1 MVKNIFNQI
10 VERGCEI
17 ELLMDYIYWWEDTYE
32 GGLKELHDEFLKV
45 FKKAE
50 FIPAI
55 YNPILYNYHIDN
67 HLKHWDREMMK
78 KGNHKLEY
86 FEEKLNNTLM
96 KSVILKNMD
105 LLIDSYEGINNIK
118 QKIDLMDNFK
128 GNAELKA
135 SLFLIDIYND
145 LLNGPYS
152 KILQLYLKYQGEI
165 EGKNL
170 DQRNLRQQMQ
180 CLSTRNYDDILNKA
194 DANIRNAMSH
204 DGVKVER
211 NKIYFTYRDGSHSV
225 TEEYAI
231 YEVKD
236 KVISLFDSVNG
247 LIISFFKYLIENKIT
262 FNEVYVNDNIKS
274 EVVNFF
280 EKLSMSTLKIKCKS
294 VEEIILRNEQEAIQI
309 NVLLEHNNLDILQ
322 RFFFGVHTA
331 ARVFTLRNLC
341 STDRVLVTFEA
352 DKTITSFMRVSGEII
367 EKFINGKLDEKEVV
381 ELIKESQD
389 FMMYPVNEETRN
401 KFEDLFRY
409 YPDIE
414 CDDFVIKEIED
425 MSLPNKKRFRAVIY
439 VKKVLNRKHIEKVI
453 HEAIDKLRVLENY
466 GFTNHK
472 VKHGDMEADILW
484 FVVYKKEVRAPKQR
498 ALVAPNRNFLVQ
510 VQYDKSKQF
519 EIKNPIIDR
528 NTHKIIENQVEYNW
542 NPNFYKFG

>member
-1 MVKNIFNQI
+1 
-10 VERGCEI
+10 
-17 ELLMDYIYWWEDTYE
+17 MDYIYWWEDTYE

-78 KGNHKLEY
+78 NGNQTLEF
-86 FEEKLNNTLM
+86 FEEELNDLLM
-96 KSVILKNMD
+96 KSIILENMD

-118 QKIDLMDNFK
+118 QKMDLMDNFK
-128 GNAELKA
+128 GNEELKA
-135 SLFLIDIYND
+135 SLFLTDIYND

-152 KILQLYLKYQGEI
+152 KILQIYLKYQGEI

-170 DQRNLRQQMQ
+170 DQRTLRQQTQ
-180 CLSTRNYDDILNKA
+180 CLSTRNYDDILNVA

-204 DGVKVER
+204 DGVKVEW

-225 TEEYAI
+225 TEEHSI

-247 LIISFFKYLIENKIT
+247 LIISFLKYLIENKIT
-262 FNEVYVNDNIKS
+262 FDDVYRNNDVKS

-280 EKLSMSTLKIKCKS
+280 EKMSMSTLKIKCKS
-294 VEEIILRNEQEAIQI
+294 IEEITLRNEQEAIQI

-341 STDRVLVTFEA
+341 STDRVLVKCED
-352 DKTITSFMRVSGEII
+352 DKTIASLMRV
-367 EKFINGKLDEKEVV
+367 
-381 ELIKESQD
+381 
-389 FMMYPVNEETRN
+389 
-401 KFEDLFRY
+401 
-409 YPDIE
+409 
-414 CDDFVIKEIED
+414 
-425 MSLPNKKRFRAVIY
+425 
-439 VKKVLNRKHIEKVI
+439 
-453 HEAIDKLRVLENY
+453 
-466 GFTNHK
+466 
-472 VKHGDMEADILW
+472 
-484 FVVYKKEVRAPKQR
+484 
-498 ALVAPNRNFLVQ
+498 
-510 VQYDKSKQF
+510 
-519 EIKNPIIDR
+519 
-528 NTHKIIENQVEYNW
+528 
-542 NPNFYKFG
+542 

>member
-1 MVKNIFNQI
+1 
-10 VERGCEI
+10 
-17 ELLMDYIYWWEDTYE
+17 
-32 GGLKELHDEFLKV
+32 
-45 FKKAE
+45 
-50 FIPAI
+50 
-55 YNPILYNYHIDN
+55 
-67 HLKHWDREMMK
+67 MMK

-331 ARVFTLRNLC
+331 ARVLDRK
-341 STDRVLVTFEA
+341 STRLNSSHVAISYAVFCL
-352 DKTITSFMRVSGEII
+352 K
-367 EKFINGKLDEKEVV
+367 K
-381 ELIKESQD
+381 
-389 FMMYPVNEETRN
+389 
-401 KFEDLFRY
+401 
-409 YPDIE
+409 
-414 CDDFVIKEIED
+414 
-425 MSLPNKKRFRAVIY
+425 KKRRAIY
-439 VKKVLNRKHIEKVI
+439 RM
-453 HEAIDKLRVLENY
+453 R
-466 GFTNHK
+466 T
-472 VKHGDMEADILW
+472 
-484 FVVYKKEVRAPKQR
+484 
-498 ALVAPNRNFLVQ
+498 
-510 VQYDKSKQF
+510 
-519 EIKNPIIDR
+519 
-528 NTHKIIENQVEYNW
+528 KIT
-542 NPNFYKFG
+542 